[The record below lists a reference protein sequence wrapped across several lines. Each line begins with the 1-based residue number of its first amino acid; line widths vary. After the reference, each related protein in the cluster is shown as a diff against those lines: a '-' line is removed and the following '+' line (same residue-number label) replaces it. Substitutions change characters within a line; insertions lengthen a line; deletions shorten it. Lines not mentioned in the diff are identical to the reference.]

1 MQEDGQLGPPG
12 RLKIRVSDLVPLVL
26 VVKNYARC
34 ECVTSGVANEI
45 CSGGTP
51 GERPIFMASSL
62 AIPILLRLGNSD
74 VQRLLGF
81 TLRTTRL
88 TIGLGF
94 NLPIN
99 LCLQLSVILLSNVLP
114 VVLVVV

>member
-1 MQEDGQLGPPG
+1 MQEDGQLGPPDC
-12 RLKIRVSDLVPLVL
+12 LKIRVSDLVPLVL
-26 VVKNYARC
+26 VVKNYAWC
-34 ECVTSGVANEI
+34 EWVTSGVANEM
-45 CSGGTP
+45 CNGGTP

-88 TIGLGF
+88 TIGLG
-94 NLPIN
+94 LS
-99 LCLQLSVILLSNVLP
+99 LWTSLVLQLWVVVLSNVLP